1 MNQKMKKR
9 SANFH
14 MRRSVMVSELLH
26 DLFQAELGRYRSMIS
41 CAVQPDRYSELI
53 VHLCMFQPEVRDRYP
68 NADEVYL
75 AVDVYDYRSP
85 ELRQARM
92 RKLLNAG
99 LAEYWVLDITKQTLN
114 AYRDS
119 SGRIIQT
126 KHGPRAKVPLDSFPD
141 VEIDLSELFNQV
153 APVEQE

>member
-1 MNQKMKKR
+1 MKKR

-14 MRRSVMVSELLH
+14 MRRSLIISELLR
-26 DLFQAELGRYRSMIS
+26 DLFQAELGRHGSMIS
-41 CAVQPDRYSELI
+41 CAVRPDRYSELI
-53 VHLCMFQPEVRDRYP
+53 VHLCMYQPEVRDRYP

-75 AVDVYDYRSP
+75 AVDVYDHHSP

-99 LAEYWVLDITKQTLN
+99 LAEYWDLDIVKQTLN
-114 AYRDS
+114 AYRNS
-119 SGRIIQT
+119 FGRIIQT
-126 KHGPRAKVPLDSFPD
+126 EYGPGAKVPLDSFPG
-141 VEIDLSELFNQV
+141 VEIDLSEVFSQV

>member
-1 MNQKMKKR
+1 MKKR

-14 MRRSVMVSELLH
+14 MRRSVIISELLR
-26 DLFQAELGRYRSMIS
+26 DLFQAELGRYGSMIS
-41 CAVQPDRYSELI
+41 CAVRPDSYSELI
-53 VHLCMFQPEVRDRYP
+53 VHLCMYQPEVRDRHP

-75 AVDVYDYRSP
+75 AVDVYDHHSP

-99 LAEYWVLDITKQTLN
+99 LAEYWALDIVKQTLN

-119 SGRIIQT
+119 FGRIIQIEY
-126 KHGPRAKVPLDSFPD
+126 GPRAKVRLDSFPD
-141 VEIDLSELFNQV
+141 VKIDLSEVFSQV